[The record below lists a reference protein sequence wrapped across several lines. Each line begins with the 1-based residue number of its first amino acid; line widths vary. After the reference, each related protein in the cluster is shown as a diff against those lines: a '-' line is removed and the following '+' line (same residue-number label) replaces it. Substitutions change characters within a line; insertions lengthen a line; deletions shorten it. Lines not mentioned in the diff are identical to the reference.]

1 MRAFITGDTHGGS
14 DGGLTKFSSKNFP
27 EGKNLTKDDVIII
40 AGDFGLI
47 WDPPH
52 NISRQEQYF
61 IKWLADKPWTTLFVD
76 GNHENHTRL
85 DSLEQVDM
93 FGSPVGK
100 VNDSIYH
107 LKRGYVYT
115 IGERKIFTFGGA
127 QSVDK
132 MYRMPDVSWWERE
145 EPNYSEMMRGINAI
159 KETNNIDYIIAHE
172 CPSSIIG
179 EMYSHHTDK
188 YQLTD
193 YLQEIV
199 NITNFKHYYF
209 GHHHQDRKI
218 NDKFTCLY
226 RKIIEI

>member
-1 MRAFITGDTHGGS
+1 M
-14 DGGLTKFSSKNFP
+14 
-27 EGKNLTKDDVIII
+27 
-40 AGDFGLI
+40 
-47 WDPPH
+47 
-52 NISRQEQYF
+52 
-61 IKWLADKPWTTLFVD
+61 D

-85 DSLEQVDM
+85 DALEQVDM
-93 FGSPVGK
+93 FDSPVGK

-107 LKRGYVYT
+107 LKRGYIYT
-115 IGERKIFTFGGA
+115 IGERKVFTFGGA
-127 QSVDK
+127 QSIDK
-132 MYRMPDVSWWERE
+132 MYRIPDISWWERE
-145 EPNYSEMMRGINAI
+145 EPNYSEMMRGINTI

-199 NITNFKHYYF
+199 NTVNFKHYYF

>member
-1 MRAFITGDTHGGS
+1 
-14 DGGLTKFSSKNFP
+14 L
-27 EGKNLTKDDVIII
+27 
-40 AGDFGLI
+40 
-47 WDPPH
+47 
-52 NISRQEQYF
+52 
-61 IKWLADKPWTTLFVD
+61 D

-85 DSLEQVDM
+85 DALEQVDM
-93 FGSPVGK
+93 FGSLVGK

-107 LKRGYVYT
+107 LKRGYIYT
-115 IGERKIFTFGGA
+115 IYERKIFTFGGA
-127 QSVDK
+127 RSVDK
-132 MYRMPDVSWWERE
+132 MYRMPDISWWERE
-145 EPNYSEMMRGINAI
+145 EPNYSEMSRGLAAI
-159 KETNNIDYIIAHE
+159 QGNSVDYIIAHE

-199 NITNFKHYYF
+199 NTIEFKHYYF
-209 GHHHQDRKI
+209 GHHHQDREI